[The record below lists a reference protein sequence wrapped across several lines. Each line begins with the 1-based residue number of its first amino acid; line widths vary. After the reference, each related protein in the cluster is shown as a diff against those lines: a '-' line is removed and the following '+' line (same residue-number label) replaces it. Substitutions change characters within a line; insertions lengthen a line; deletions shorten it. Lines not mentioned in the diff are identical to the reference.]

1 MNKLPLFLL
10 SGCAFNAA
18 QAQRWNI
25 VYIMSDDHSYQAISA
40 YGHQLSKQ
48 APTPNL
54 DRLAQRGM
62 LFQRAYV
69 ENSLSTPSRACLMT
83 GMYSHQSGQRTLDC
97 PIDENAPFVSE
108 YLQKAGYQTA
118 MIGKWHMLCEPKGF
132 DTYRVLFGQG
142 DYYGPKFRTK
152 ETNGQFVEEE
162 GYATNLITDHAI
174 KFLNQR
180 DKTKP
185 FALFV
190 HHKAPHRNWMPP
202 LDMLDLYEDVEFPLP
217 ETFYDDYATRGRAAH
232 EQEMSIEKDMEM
244 CYDLKVTQIKPGMG
258 YTHERNG
265 NGFRHQL
272 SRMKPEEREMWE
284 SVYNPRNEAMLAQN
298 LTGDALLKWKYQRYI
313 RDYMRVIHSIDQQV
327 GRLLNYLEANGLMDN
342 TMVVY
347 TSDQGFYM
355 GEHGWFDKRF
365 MYEESFRTPLLVC
378 APGMKGGEKSNA
390 LVQNIDFAPTFLD
403 IADAEKPQQMVGT
416 SLLPIMSNKG
426 KTPKDWRKYLYYH
439 YYDCPAEHNVM
450 RHDGVSDGRYKLL
463 HFYDPKDATRS
474 YDELYDLKKDP
485 NELNNVVAD
494 ANYAKHL
501 TRLQTQL
508 DTFRK
513 EQRVDEW

>member
-1 MNKLPLFLL
+1 MNKLPLILL
-10 SGCAFNAA
+10 GSCTASAVH
-18 QAQRWNI
+18 AQRWNI

-62 LFQRAYV
+62 LFRRAYV

-118 MIGKWHMLCEPKGF
+118 MIGKWHMLCQPKGF
-132 DTYRVLFGQG
+132 DTYHILPGQG
-142 DYYGPKFRTK
+142 DYYDPKFRSE
-152 ETNGQFVEEE
+152 ETDGKYVTEK

-174 KFLNQR
+174 QFLE
-180 DKTKP
+180 D
-185 FALFV
+185 
-190 HHKAPHRNWMPP
+190 WMPP
-202 LDMLDLYEDVEFPLP
+202 LDMLDLYEDIEFPLP
-217 ETFYDDYATRGRAAH
+217 DTFFDDYSTRGRAAH
-232 EQEMSIEKDMEM
+232 EQQMSIEKDMEM

-258 YTHERNG
+258 YTHERNH
-265 NGFRHQL
+265 NGFRNQL
-272 SRMKPEEREMWE
+272 ARLSPQQREIWE
-284 SVYNPRNEAMLAQN
+284 SAYNPRNEAMLAQN
-298 LTGDALLKWKYQRYI
+298 LTGKELLLWKYQRYI

-327 GRLLNYLEANGLMDN
+327 GRLLDYLEANNLMDN

-378 APGMKGGEKSNA
+378 APGMKGGEESDA

-416 SLLPIMSNKG
+416 SLMPVMQHKG
-426 KTPKDWRKYLYYH
+426 KSPKGWRKYLYYH

-463 HFYDPKDATRS
+463 HFYGPKDS
-474 YDELYDLKKDP
+474 YNELYDIRKDP
-485 NELNNVVAD
+485 NELHNVID
-494 ANYAKHL
+494 EKKYAKHL
-501 TRLQTQL
+501 RRLQLQL
-508 DTFRK
+508 DKFRS
-513 EQRVDEW
+513 EQHVDEW